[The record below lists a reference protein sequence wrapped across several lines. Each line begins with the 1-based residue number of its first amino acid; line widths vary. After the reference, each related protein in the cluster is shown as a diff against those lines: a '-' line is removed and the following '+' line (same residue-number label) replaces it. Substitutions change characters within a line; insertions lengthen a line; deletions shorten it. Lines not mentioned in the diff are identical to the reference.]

1 MNAISKKQFK
11 QLIKAFDFTNLFNL
25 LGWNYITGQDMV
37 KVGLETFTLQSVA
50 EKRGFRILV
59 CSPDSRG
66 RVPDYSTRMKL
77 DRAVSRLYYEHLII
91 FRDELNRTQLWQWV
105 MREADKPPQLTETRW
120 YKGQDPELL
129 YQKAS
134 GLFFTLDE
142 EENITIVDVTTRV
155 RENFQQNREK
165 VTKKF
170 YEGFKKEHT
179 AFLGFIKGIE
189 YKTSQEWYTSLMLNR
204 LMFCYFIQKKGFLD
218 NNKNYLRDKLK
229 ACQQKKGKDKF
240 YSFYRD
246 FLLALFHKGLGSPE
260 RSPELIAE
268 FGKIPYLNGGLFDVH
283 QLEKD
288 FPDIQIEDRAFERIF
303 NFFDQYE
310 WHLDTRPSAS
320 GREVNPDVIGYIFE
334 KYIND
339 RAQMGAYYT
348 KEDIT
353 EYISKSC
360 IIPFLF
366 DETERHYKKAFD
378 AQGWLWTMLKNSG
391 DAYIYPSVK
400 YGIDPDD
407 LWGDLPDDVKEG
419 LDPNQPDLVE
429 KRRCWNRPAPAD
441 IALPTEIWREVIE
454 RRKRYQEIRDKI
466 AAGEIRNINDFITYN
481 LDIKQFALDIIENCP
496 DPEFILHFY
505 KSLAGDGK
513 KRKPIS
519 ILDPT
524 CGSGAFLFAALNI
537 LEPLY
542 EACLQRMEEFVATAP
557 KGKYDFFEET
567 LVRVNAPQHPNQQ
580 YFIFKSIILNNLYGV
595 DIMHEA
601 VEIAKL
607 RLFLKLV
614 STVQPDYQKPNLG
627 LEPLPDVDFNIRA
640 GNTLIGYTSE
650 KEIED
655 ALGGQLDF
663 DNDLEKIKEKCDVV
677 ARTFARYKELQLEYG
692 KDYMDFFQA
701 KAELKQ
707 RLEELNDQLNLL
719 LHKQTTDMNYDQ
731 WFATHQPFHWLAEFY
746 EIVHERGGFDVII
759 GNPPYVEVKKVQYSI
774 NGYSTASC
782 GNLYAFVLER
792 NKKILNE
799 KSYCSMIVPLS
810 GHSTARMEPLVKNFY
825 LEFSN
830 CYIINLSADA
840 HPSVLFPGVKFRLA
854 VFIVNNIYKGLYTS
868 RYRRW
873 YALERDTLFSLVAFT
888 GIGKFHHQS
897 IIPKIINKK
906 HLDVM
911 EKVSAITNK
920 LAYCYGGK
928 YVTYY
933 HNAPIFWIRAHSFVP
948 FFKSERDGIKISTQL
963 KSLFFETKSKS
974 KAASGVLCSTLF
986 YIWWLTVSDCY
997 HLNKPEIDSFP
1008 IDLNNKALIER
1019 LSTISEQLEID
1030 LKAKAKRRIYKYET
1044 SGRVEYD
1051 EFYLKKSKYIIDE
1064 IDAVLAEHYGFT
1076 PEELDFIINYDIK
1089 YRMGKELGEDEDD
1102 E

>member
-353 EYISKSC
+353 GYISKNC
-360 IIPFLF
+360 IIPYLF

-378 AQGWLWTMLKNSG
+378 ARGWLWTMLKNSG

-419 LDPNQPDLVE
+419 LDPDQPDLVE
-429 KRRCWNRPAPAD
+429 KRRCWNRPAPPEV
-441 IALPTEIWREVIE
+441 ALPTEIWREVIE
-454 RRKRYQEIRDKI
+454 RRKRYQEAKDKI
-466 AAGEIRNINDFITYN
+466 AAGKIKHINDFITYN
-481 LDIKQFALDIIENCP
+481 LDIKQFALDCLENCP

-542 EACLQRMEEFVATAP
+542 EACLQRMKEFIDEAP
-557 KGKYDFFEET
+557 KGKYKFFEEI
-567 LVRVNAPQHPNQQ
+567 LVRVHAPQHPKQE

-614 STVQPDYQKPNLG
+614 STVEPDYQKPNLG

-663 DNDLEKIKEKCDVV
+663 DNDLEKIKEKCDIV

-719 LHKQTTDMNYDQ
+719 LHKQTTNMNYDQ
-731 WFATHQPFHWLAEFY
+731 WLTTHQPFHWLAEFY
-746 EIVHERGGFDVII
+746 ELVHERGGFDVII
-759 GNPPYVEVKKVQYSI
+759 GNPPDVEAKKLTYKVVNYL
-774 NGYSTASC
+774 TLSC
-782 GNLYAFVLER
+782 GNLYAYIVER
-792 NKKILNE
+792 GFNLISTNARTGMIIPHSSICTDRMASLIQLITKQQVWLSTYDIRPSKLFEGVDQRLLIYITNNE
-799 KSYCSMIVPLS
+799 KSNRFFTTIYNRWMNDYREHLFQTLGYVGDVTSIVPNS
-810 GHSTARMEPLVKNFY
+810 
-825 LEFSN
+825 
-830 CYIINLSADA
+830 
-840 HPSVLFPGVKFRLA
+840 
-854 VFIVNNIYKGLYTS
+854 
-868 RYRRW
+868 
-873 YALERDTLFSLVAFT
+873 
-888 GIGKFHHQS
+888 
-897 IIPKIINKK
+897 IPKAGKGI
-906 HLDVM
+906 
-911 EKVSAITNK
+911 EKGIYSKIKYQHK
-920 LAYCYGGK
+920 LSK
-928 YVTYY
+928 YFKDMSPWLYY
-933 HNAPIFWIRAHSFVP
+933 HNAPRYFVRAMSAPPYFWNEKDGQKISSQIKKISFGNRKLTYAVGSIFNSSLFYWWFILMSDCRHLNQREIEYFP
-948 FFKSERDGIKISTQL
+948 FNLDSLSGRISQELNYLFIKINDDYKL
-963 KSLFFETKSKS
+963 HKVRKDAYY
-974 KAASGVLCSTLF
+974 KAT
-986 YIWWLTVSDCY
+986 
-997 HLNKPEIDSFP
+997 
-1008 IDLNNKALIER
+1008 
-1019 LSTISEQLEID
+1019 
-1030 LKAKAKRRIYKYET
+1030 
-1044 SGRVEYD
+1044 GRVEYD
-1051 EFYLKKSKYIIDE
+1051 EYYPKLSKAIIDE
-1064 IDAVLAEHYGFT
+1064 IDTVLAQHYGFT
-1076 PEELDFIINYDIK
+1076 PEELDYIINYDIK

-1102 E
+1102 P

>member
-1 MNAISKKQFK
+1 MSTVSKKQFK
-11 QLIKAFDFTNLFNL
+11 QLIEEFDFINLFNY
-25 LGWNYITGQDMV
+25 LGWNYITGQDTV
-37 KVGLETFTLQSVA
+37 RVGLETLTLQSVA

-91 FRDELNRTQLWQWV
+91 FRDELNRTQLWQLV
-105 MREADKPPQLTETRW
+105 MREPDKPPQLTETRW
-120 YKGQDPELL
+120 YRGKDPELL
-129 YQKAS
+129 YQRTS

-155 RENFQQNREK
+155 RENFLQNREK

-170 YEGFKKEHT
+170 YEGFKKEHNT
-179 AFLGFIKGIE
+179 FLGFIKGIE
-189 YKTSQEWYTSLMLNR
+189 DKTSREWYTSLMLNR

-218 NNKNYLRDKLK
+218 HNKNYLRDKLK

-246 FLLALFHKGLGSPE
+246 FLLALFHKGLGSPD

-268 FGKIPYLNGGLFDVH
+268 FGRIPYLNGGLFDVH

-303 NFFDQYE
+303 DFFDQYE

-353 EYISKSC
+353 GYISKNC
-360 IIPFLF
+360 IIPYLF

-378 AQGWLWTMLKNSG
+378 ARGWLWTMLKNSG

-419 LDPNQPDLVE
+419 LDPDQPDLVE
-429 KRRCWNRPAPAD
+429 KRRCWNRPAPPEV
-441 IALPTEIWREVIE
+441 ALPTEIWREVIE
-454 RRKRYQEIRDKI
+454 RRKRYQEAKDKI
-466 AAGEIRNINDFITYN
+466 AAGKIKHINDFITYN
-481 LDIKQFALDIIENCP
+481 LDIKQFALDCLENCP

-542 EACLQRMEEFVATAP
+542 EACLQRMKEFIDEAP
-557 KGKYDFFEET
+557 KGKYKFFEEI
-567 LVRVNAPQHPNQQ
+567 LVRVHAPQHPKQE

-614 STVQPDYQKPNLG
+614 STVEPDYQKPNLG

-640 GNTLIGYTSE
+640 GNTLLGYTSE

-663 DNDLEKIKEKCDVV
+663 DNDLEKIKEKCDIV

-731 WFATHQPFHWLAEFY
+731 WLTTHQPFHWLAEFY

-759 GNPPYVEVKKVQYSI
+759 GNPPYVEAKKLTYKVVNYL
-774 NGYSTASC
+774 TLSC
-782 GNLYAFVLER
+782 GNLYAYIVER
-792 NKKILNE
+792 GFNLISTNARTGMIIPHSSICTDRMASLIQLITKQQVWLSTYDIRPSKLFEGVDQRLLIYITNNE
-799 KSYCSMIVPLS
+799 KSNRFFTTIYNRWMNDYREHLFQTLGYVGDVTSIVPNS
-810 GHSTARMEPLVKNFY
+810 
-825 LEFSN
+825 
-830 CYIINLSADA
+830 
-840 HPSVLFPGVKFRLA
+840 
-854 VFIVNNIYKGLYTS
+854 
-868 RYRRW
+868 
-873 YALERDTLFSLVAFT
+873 
-888 GIGKFHHQS
+888 
-897 IIPKIINKK
+897 IPKAGKGI
-906 HLDVM
+906 
-911 EKVSAITNK
+911 EKGIYSKIKYQHK
-920 LAYCYGGK
+920 LSK
-928 YVTYY
+928 YFKDMSPWLYY
-933 HNAPIFWIRAHSFVP
+933 HNAPRYFVRAMSAPPYFWNEKDGQKISSQIKKISFGNRKLTYAVGSIFNSSLFYWWFILMSDCRHLNQREIEYFP
-948 FFKSERDGIKISTQL
+948 FNLDSLSGRISQELNYLFIKINDDYKL
-963 KSLFFETKSKS
+963 HKVRKDAYY
-974 KAASGVLCSTLF
+974 KAT
-986 YIWWLTVSDCY
+986 
-997 HLNKPEIDSFP
+997 
-1008 IDLNNKALIER
+1008 
-1019 LSTISEQLEID
+1019 
-1030 LKAKAKRRIYKYET
+1030 
-1044 SGRVEYD
+1044 GRVEYD
-1051 EFYLKKSKYIIDE
+1051 EYYPKLSKAIIDE
-1064 IDAVLAEHYGFT
+1064 IDTVLAQHYGFT
-1076 PEELDFIINYDIK
+1076 PEELDYIINYDIK

-1102 E
+1102 I

>member
-189 YKTSQEWYTSLMLNR
+189 DKTSQEWYTSLMLNR

-360 IIPFLF
+360 IIPYLF

-378 AQGWLWTMLKNSG
+378 ARGWLWTMLKNSG

-419 LDPNQPDLVE
+419 LDPDQPDLVE
-429 KRRCWNRPAPAD
+429 KRRCWNRPAPPEV
-441 IALPTEIWREVIE
+441 ALPTEIWREVIE
-454 RRKRYQEIRDKI
+454 RRKRYQEAKDKI
-466 AAGEIRNINDFITYN
+466 AAGKIKHINDFITYN
-481 LDIKQFALDIIENCP
+481 LDIKQFALDCLENCP

-542 EACLQRMEEFVATAP
+542 EACLQRMKEFIDEAP
-557 KGKYDFFEET
+557 KGKYKFFEEI
-567 LVRVNAPQHPNQQ
+567 LVRVHAPQHPKQE

-614 STVQPDYQKPNLG
+614 STVEPDYQKPNLG

-640 GNTLIGYTSE
+640 GNTLLGYTSE

-759 GNPPYVEVKKVQYSI
+759 GNPPYVVYTKKDRVSKRSVSDIYKL
-774 NGYSTASC
+774 NNYKTLASN
-782 GNLYAFVLER
+782 NLYAFVIERSIKICKERIGMIVPIAAISTDGMKELQYLCNTAELQWYSNYATRPGKLFSGVDMNLSIIMLGHSVLEGSWITNYYR
-792 NKKILNE
+792 WYDGINSNRSYLFESLRYCEIPTISTHANKFPKLGTNSELSILKKMHSYNKKIKNYYHIGGKAIFYHSGGRYWRKAIDRSLSSHYKRIEVSDDNYYAILAVLN
-799 KSYCSMIVPLS
+799 SQL
-810 GHSTARMEPLVKNFY
+810 FY
-825 LEFSN
+825 WYWISNSN
-830 CYIINLSADA
+830 CMDVVAREVA
-840 HPSVLFPGVKFRLA
+840 EFPLF
-854 VFIVNNIYKGLYTS
+854 
-868 RYRRW
+868 
-873 YALERDTLFSLVAFT
+873 D
-888 GIGKFHHQS
+888 
-897 IIPKIINKK
+897 
-906 HLDVM
+906 
-911 EKVSAITNK
+911 
-920 LAYCYGGK
+920 
-928 YVTYY
+928 
-933 HNAPIFWIRAHSFVP
+933 
-948 FFKSERDGIKISTQL
+948 
-963 KSLFFETKSKS
+963 
-974 KAASGVLCSTLF
+974 
-986 YIWWLTVSDCY
+986 LT
-997 HLNKPEIDSFP
+997 EIDGCEFRDVVEKLLQSYY
-1008 IDLNNKALIER
+1008 NNSENRER
-1019 LSTISEQLEID
+1019 QGEI
-1030 LKAKAKRRIYKYET
+1030 ITTTEVNFNVKY
-1044 SGRVEYD
+1044 
-1051 EFYLKKSKYIIDE
+1051 SKPIIDE
-1064 IDAVLAEHYGFT
+1064 IDTILGQYYGFT

-1089 YRMGKELGEDEDD
+1089 YRMGKELGEEEDEP
-1102 E
+1102 